1 METGLKN
8 SYAEHTVRR
17 ENLHVCLS
25 ARPWRCQCTVDEALS
40 CFASRDGAKH
50 SRKDSP
56 RHNHTHTHQG
66 PVKYHV
72 RERRPLPSG
81 NKKRNMTVINPPPV
95 EIRIVYPLGSAALG
109 PVGMAYQNGPSRI
122 TRKGGVPMIPT
133 GPPAPTRLNART

>member
-1 METGLKN
+1 MRNTLYGGKI
-8 SYAEHTVRR
+8 
-17 ENLHVCLS
+17 
-25 ARPWRCQCTVDEALS
+25 CT
-40 CFASRDGAKH
+40 FASPLDPGGASVLWKKLCLALLQGMGQNIHEKIPRDTT
-50 SRKDSP
+50 
-56 RHNHTHTHQG
+56 THTHQG

-81 NKKRNMTVINPPPV
+81 NKKRNMTVKNPPPV